1 MPTKTSRTVSPLSR
15 KIMPTKKPTT
25 QTRTISPLSTATSYD
40 DSDTSMLEPS
50 DDESDSVEVEVE
62 VEEEEGSDEQLMD
75 DARPGRRVKGETRKN
90 K

>member
-25 QTRTISPLSTATSYD
+25 QTRTVSPLSTATSYN

-50 DDESDSVEVEVE
+50 DDESDSVEVE